1 VASATPPGRRS
12 LRTEAY
18 TPWRVPAAAAAAPRP
33 TTGPMKT
40 KAELADFL
48 RKTSGDVVMPHEGM
62 VDIFDF
68 AVTEKTVSDWLR
80 SNALALEARASQGTV
95 VQWSFRRKK

>member
-1 VASATPPGRRS
+1 
-12 LRTEAY
+12 
-18 TPWRVPAAAAAAPRP
+18 
-33 TTGPMKT
+33 
-40 KAELADFL
+40 
-48 RKTSGDVVMPHEGM
+48 M